1 MQKNITVRRMML
13 TVVLAPALG
22 GAVGATLLAFVIG
35 LSITLYAPSGFV
47 HSVLPL
53 ILLGFPF
60 GGLEFGVLI
69 GIPMMLIFGL
79 PAYRYSHLL
88 GLTTAVSYIVA
99 GVIGAALVAALVAAL
114 TLPWRPVDL
123 VINLLLAAGDLVSGG
138 FTGYFAWLLTRHGG
152 AQASLEERPDRPAP
166 EVA

>member
-1 MQKNITVRRMML
+1 
-13 TVVLAPALG
+13 
-22 GAVGATLLAFVIG
+22 
-35 LSITLYAPSGFV
+35 
-47 HSVLPL
+47 LPL

-69 GIPMMLIFGL
+69 GIPI
-79 PAYRYSHLL
+79 LL

-123 VINLLLAAGDLVSGG
+123 VVNLLLAAGDLVSGA
-138 FTGYFAWLLTRHGG
+138 FTGYFAWLLTRHGS

>member
-35 LSITLYAPSGFV
+35 LSITLYDASGFV

-88 GLTTAVSYIVA
+88 GLTNSVSYIVA
-99 GVIGAALVAALVAAL
+99 GVIGAALVAALAAAL
-114 TLPWRPVDL
+114 TLPWRPVDS
-123 VINLLLAAGDLVSGG
+123 VINLLLAAGDLVSGA
-138 FTGYFAWLLTRHGG
+138 FTGYFAWLLTRDESAH
-152 AQASLEERPDRPAP
+152 ASSGREAGQP
-166 EVA
+166 